1 MSAGAMHPY
10 KTAPERAFW
19 SRSVSVNFDPRKLI
33 DAREPLIRRGDKVVS
48 AGSCFAS
55 NLVPYLEKSGLHYF
69 RTEAMHPAFAHAAT
83 DNFGYSKFSAA
94 YGNIYT
100 VRQLLQL
107 LRRALDQFHPV
118 ENHWDKDGDIVD
130 PFRPGLRYRAR
141 TTGEFTALT
150 RQHLAR
156 TKLAFTAANVFVL
169 TLGLTEAWISS
180 SDGAVFPACP
190 GTIAGQF
197 DADRHLFHN
206 FTASEVS
213 ADLNSFITE
222 LRAINKT
229 CRFIITVSPV
239 PLVATAGTEHVLCAS
254 TYSKSVLRVAAQE
267 AVMQHAD
274 VTYFP
279 SYEIVTGPQAPDSYF
294 ESDRRNVTNEAVE
307 AVMSTLL
314 SHCET
319 ISTQA
324 ALVPRA
330 MESGA
335 LVAGALSNLI
345 SEAECEEVMMGR

>member
-1 MSAGAMHPY
+1 
-10 KTAPERAFW
+10 
-19 SRSVSVNFDPRKLI
+19 VSVNFDPRKLI
-33 DAREPLIRRGDKVVS
+33 EAREPLIRRGDKVVS

-55 NLVPYLEKSGLHYF
+55 NLVPYLEKSGLNYF
-69 RTEAMHPAFAHAAT
+69 RTEAVHPAFAHAAG

-107 LRRALDQFHPV
+107 LRRALDQFQPV
-118 ENHWDKDGDIVD
+118 ENHWDQDGDIVD

-141 TTGEFTALT
+141 TTAEFTALT
-150 RQHLAR
+150 KQHLAR
-156 TKLAFTAANVFVL
+156 TKLAFTTADVFVL

-197 DADRHLFHN
+197 DPDRHVFHN

-213 ADLNSFITE
+213 SDLDSFITE
-222 LRAINKT
+222 LRAINNS

-239 PLVATAGTEHVLCAS
+239 PLIATAGTDHVLCAS
-254 TYSKSVLRVAAQE
+254 TYSKAVLRVAAQE
-267 AVMQHAD
+267 AVVRHAD

-279 SYEIVTGPQAPDSYF
+279 AYEIVTGPQAPDSYF
-294 ESDRRNVTNEAVE
+294 APDRRNVTDEAVE
-307 AVMSTLL
+307 SVMSTLL

-319 ISTQA
+319 GSKQA
-324 ALVPRA
+324 APAPRA
-330 MESGA
+330 TQSGSV
-335 LVAGALSNLI
+335 VAGALSNLI
-345 SEAECEEVMMGR
+345 SEAECEEEMMAR